1 MDAFPTDRQWRLNE
15 DAPLPTQGVTA
26 WPGITQSCMPPDDA
40 EGHVGGGGEVWCAER
55 NAGPEEVIRK
65 GTEFYNLKLFATS
78 DFGAPPPSRA
88 YCPRHLRHD
97 HTCSVGSSNARDCA
111 ETQ

>member
-40 EGHVGGGGEVWCAER
+40 EGHVGGGGMCGALSAMRVLRKSSGKAR
-55 NAGPEEVIRK
+55 NFI
-65 GTEFYNLKLFATS
+65 T
-78 DFGAPPPSRA
+78 
-88 YCPRHLRHD
+88 
-97 HTCSVGSSNARDCA
+97 
-111 ETQ
+111 